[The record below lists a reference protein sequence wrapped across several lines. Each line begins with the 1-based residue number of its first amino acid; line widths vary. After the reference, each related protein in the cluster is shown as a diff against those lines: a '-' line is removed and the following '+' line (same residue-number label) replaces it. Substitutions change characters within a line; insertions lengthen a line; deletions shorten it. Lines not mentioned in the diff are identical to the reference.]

1 MANARVS
8 HEGTVINVADGK
20 VSVKIEVK
28 SACSACH
35 ARNMCS
41 VSELSEKVIEA
52 QPAESVS
59 VGDSVVVEMEEKF
72 GLKAVF
78 YVFFIPFIL
87 MASTLF
93 VSANFVSEA
102 LAALFSLLILAPY
115 YLLLAF
121 LKPYFAKQFV
131 FVCRKI

>member
-1 MANARVS
+1 MANTRVS
-8 HEGTVINVADGK
+8 HEGTVINVTDGQ
-20 VSVKIEVK
+20 VAVKIEVK

-35 ARNMCS
+35 ARSMCS

-52 QPAESVS
+52 LPAESLS

-78 YVFFIPFIL
+78 YVFFIPFVL

-93 VSANFVSEA
+93 VSANFVSEV
-102 LAALFSLLILAPY
+102 LAALFSLLVLAPY
-115 YLLLAF
+115 ALLLML

>member
-35 ARNMCS
+35 AKSMCS

-52 QPAESVS
+52 LPAESVS

-78 YVFFIPFIL
+78 YVFFIPFVL

-93 VSANFVSEA
+93 VSSNFVAESF
-102 LAALFSLLILAPY
+102 AALFSLLILVPY
-115 YLLLAF
+115 YFLLAF
-121 LKPYFAKQFV
+121 LKPYFAKRFV
-131 FVCRKI
+131 FVCRKL

>member
-35 ARNMCS
+35 AKSMCS

-52 QPAESVS
+52 LPAENLS

-78 YVFFIPFIL
+78 YVFFIPFVL

-93 VSANFVSEA
+93 VSANFVAESF
-102 LAALFSLLILAPY
+102 AALFSLLILAPY
-115 YLLLAF
+115 YLLLAL

>member
-1 MANARVS
+1 MANTRVS
-8 HEGTVINVADGK
+8 HEGTVINVAGGK
-20 VSVKIEVK
+20 VAVKIEVK

-35 ARNMCS
+35 ARSMCS

-52 QPAESVS
+52 LPAESVS

-78 YVFFIPFIL
+78 YVFFIPFVL

-102 LAALFSLLILAPY
+102 LAALFSLLVLAPY
-115 YLLLAF
+115 ALILML
-121 LKPYFAKQFV
+121 LKPYFAKRFV

>member
-20 VSVKIEVK
+20 VAVKIEVK

-35 ARNMCS
+35 AKSMCS

-52 QPAESVS
+52 LPAESLS

-78 YVFFIPFIL
+78 YVFFIPFVL

-102 LAALFSLLILAPY
+102 LAALFSLLVLAPY
-115 YLLLAF
+115 ALLLML

>member
-1 MANARVS
+1 MADARVS

-35 ARNMCS
+35 AKSMCS

-52 QPAESVS
+52 LPSESLS

-102 LAALFSLLILAPY
+102 FAALFSLLILAPY

>member
-1 MANARVS
+1 
-8 HEGTVINVADGK
+8 VADGK

-35 ARNMCS
+35 ARSMCS

-52 QPAESVS
+52 LPAESVS

-78 YVFFIPFIL
+78 YVFFIPFVL

-102 LAALFSLLILAPY
+102 FAALFSLLVLAPY
-115 YLLLAF
+115 ALLLML

>member
-8 HEGTVINVADGK
+8 HEGTVINVTDGK

-35 ARNMCS
+35 AKSMCS

-52 QPAESVS
+52 LPAESLS

-78 YVFFIPFIL
+78 YVFFIPFVL

-93 VSANFVSEA
+93 VSSNFVAESF
-102 LAALFSLLILAPY
+102 AALFSLLILVPY
-115 YLLLAF
+115 YLLLAL

>member
-1 MANARVS
+1 M
-8 HEGTVINVADGK
+8 ADGK
-20 VSVKIEVK
+20 VAVKIEVK

-35 ARNMCS
+35 AKSMCS

-52 QPAESVS
+52 LPAESVS

-78 YVFFIPFIL
+78 YVFFIPFVL

-102 LAALFSLLILAPY
+102 LAALFSLLVLAPY
-115 YLLLAF
+115 ALLLML

>member
-35 ARNMCS
+35 AKSMCS

-52 QPAESVS
+52 LPAENVS
-59 VGDSVVVEMEEKF
+59 VGDSVLVEMEEKF

-78 YVFFIPFIL
+78 YVFFIPFVL

-93 VSANFVSEA
+93 VSANFVAESF
-102 LAALFSLLILAPY
+102 AALFSLLILAPY
-115 YLLLAF
+115 YLLLAL
-121 LKPYFAKQFV
+121 LKPYFAKTFV
-131 FVCRKI
+131 FVCRKP

>member
-1 MANARVS
+1 MANTRVS
-8 HEGTVINVADGK
+8 HEGTVINVTDGK
-20 VSVKIEVK
+20 VAVKIEVK

-35 ARNMCS
+35 ARSMCS

-52 QPAESVS
+52 LPAESLS

-78 YVFFIPFIL
+78 YVFFIPFVL

-93 VSANFVSEA
+93 VSANFVSEV
-102 LAALFSLLILAPY
+102 LAALFSLLVLAPY
-115 YLLLAF
+115 ALLLML

>member
-20 VSVKIEVK
+20 VAVKIEVK

-35 ARNMCS
+35 ARSMCS

-52 QPAESVS
+52 LPAESLS

-78 YVFFIPFIL
+78 YVFFIPFVL

-115 YLLLAF
+115 ALLLMF

>member
-1 MANARVS
+1 MADTRVS
-8 HEGTVINVADGK
+8 HEGTVINVSDGK
-20 VSVKIEVK
+20 VAVKIEVK

-35 ARNMCS
+35 ARSMCS

-52 QPAESVS
+52 LPAESVS

-78 YVFFIPFIL
+78 YVFFIPFVL

-102 LAALFSLLILAPY
+102 FAALFSLLVLAPY
-115 YLLLAF
+115 ALLLML

-131 FVCRKI
+131 FVCRKL

>member
-35 ARNMCS
+35 AKSMCS
-41 VSELSEKVIEA
+41 VSELTEKVIEA
-52 QPAESVS
+52 LPAESLS
-59 VGDSVVVEMEEKF
+59 VGDSVLVEMEEKF

-78 YVFFIPFIL
+78 YVFFIPFVL

-93 VSANFVSEA
+93 VSSNFVSESI
-102 LAALFSLLILAPY
+102 AALFSLLILVPY
-115 YLLLAF
+115 GLVLMLLR
-121 LKPYFAKQFV
+121 PYFAKRFV
-131 FVCRKI
+131 FVCRKL

>member
-1 MANARVS
+1 MANTRVS
-8 HEGTVINVADGK
+8 HEGTVINVTDGQ
-20 VSVKIEVK
+20 VAVKIEVK

-35 ARNMCS
+35 ARSMCS

-52 QPAESVS
+52 LPAESLS

-78 YVFFIPFIL
+78 YVFFIPFVL

-102 LAALFSLLILAPY
+102 LAALFSLLVLAPY
-115 YLLLAF
+115 ALILML
-121 LKPYFAKQFV
+121 LKPYFAKRFV

>member
-8 HEGTVINVADGK
+8 HEGTVIKVADGK

-35 ARNMCS
+35 AKSMCS
-41 VSELSEKVIEA
+41 VSELSEKIIEA
-52 QPAESVS
+52 VPAESVS
-59 VGDSVVVEMEEKF
+59 VGDSVVVEMDEKF

-78 YVFFIPFIL
+78 YVFFIPFVL

-93 VSANFVSEA
+93 VSSNFVSESI
-102 LAALFSLLILAPY
+102 AALFSLLVLVPYGLILA
-115 YLLLAF
+115 F
-121 LKPYFAKQFV
+121 FKHSFEKRFV

>member
-1 MANARVS
+1 MASSRVS

-35 ARNMCS
+35 ARSMCS

-52 QPAESVS
+52 LPAESVS

-78 YVFFIPFIL
+78 YVFFIPFVL
-87 MASTLF
+87 RASTLF

-102 LAALFSLLILAPY
+102 FAALFSLLVLAPY
-115 YLLLAF
+115 ALLLML

>member
-35 ARNMCS
+35 AKSMCS

-52 QPAESVS
+52 LPAENLS

-78 YVFFIPFIL
+78 YVFFIPFVL

-93 VSANFVSEA
+93 VSANFVAESF
-102 LAALFSLLILAPY
+102 AALFSLLILAPY
-115 YLLLAF
+115 YLLLAL
-121 LKPYFAKQFV
+121 LKPYFAKTFV
-131 FVCRKI
+131 FVCRKP

>member
-35 ARNMCS
+35 AKSMCS
-41 VSELSEKVIEA
+41 VSELSEKVIDA
-52 QPAESVS
+52 LPAESLS
-59 VGDSVVVEMEEKF
+59 VGDNVVVEMEEKF

-78 YVFFIPFIL
+78 YVFFIPFVL

-93 VSANFVSEA
+93 VSANFVSES
-102 LAALFSLLILAPY
+102 LAALFSLLVLAPY
-115 YLLLAF
+115 YVLLAL

>member
-8 HEGTVINVADGK
+8 HEGTVIKVADGK

-35 ARNMCS
+35 ARSMCS

-52 QPAESVS
+52 LSAESVS

-78 YVFFIPFIL
+78 YVFFIPFVL

-102 LAALFSLLILAPY
+102 LAALFSLLILVPY
-115 YLLLAF
+115 ALLLML

>member
-1 MANARVS
+1 MANSRVS
-8 HEGTVINVADGK
+8 HEGTVIKVDEGK

-35 ARNMCS
+35 AKSMCS

-52 QPAESVS
+52 IPAESVS
-59 VGDSVVVEMEEKF
+59 VGDSVLVEMEEKF

-78 YVFFIPFIL
+78 YVFFIPFVL

-93 VSANFVSEA
+93 VSSNFVAES
-102 LAALFSLLILAPY
+102 LAALFSLLILVPY
-115 YLLLAF
+115 YFLLSL
-121 LKPYFAKQFV
+121 LKPYFAKRFV
-131 FVCRKI
+131 FVCRKL

>member
-1 MANARVS
+1 MANTRVS

-20 VSVKIEVK
+20 VAVKIEVK

-35 ARNMCS
+35 ARSMCS

-52 QPAESVS
+52 LPAESLS

-78 YVFFIPFIL
+78 YVFFIPFVL

-102 LAALFSLLILAPY
+102 VSALFSLLVLAPY
-115 YLLLAF
+115 ALLLAL

>member
-1 MANARVS
+1 MANTRVS
-8 HEGTVINVADGK
+8 HEGTVINVTDGK
-20 VSVKIEVK
+20 VAVKIEVK

-35 ARNMCS
+35 ARSMCS

-52 QPAESVS
+52 LPAESLS

-78 YVFFIPFIL
+78 YVFFIPFVL

-102 LAALFSLLILAPY
+102 LAALFSLLVLAPY
-115 YLLLAF
+115 ALILML
-121 LKPYFAKQFV
+121 LKPYFAKRFV

>member
-20 VSVKIEVK
+20 VAVKIEVK

-35 ARNMCS
+35 AKSMCS

-52 QPAESVS
+52 LPAESLS

-78 YVFFIPFIL
+78 YVFFIPFVL

-93 VSANFVSEA
+93 VSSNFVAESF
-102 LAALFSLLILAPY
+102 AALFSLLILAPY
-115 YLLLAF
+115 YLLLAL
-121 LKPYFAKQFV
+121 LKPYFAKTFV
-131 FVCRKI
+131 FVCRKP

>member
-20 VSVKIEVK
+20 VAVKIEVK

-35 ARNMCS
+35 ARSMCS

-52 QPAESVS
+52 LPAESVS

-78 YVFFIPFIL
+78 YVFFIPFVL

-102 LAALFSLLILAPY
+102 LAALFSLLVLVPY
-115 YLLLAF
+115 ALLLML

>member
-20 VSVKIEVK
+20 VAVKIEVK

-35 ARNMCS
+35 ARSMCS

-52 QPAESVS
+52 LPAENLS

-78 YVFFIPFIL
+78 YVFFIPFVL

-93 VSANFVSEA
+93 VSSNFVAESF
-102 LAALFSLLILAPY
+102 AALFSLLILAPY
-115 YLLLAF
+115 YLLLAL
-121 LKPYFAKQFV
+121 LKPYFAKTFV
-131 FVCRKI
+131 FVCRKP

>member
-35 ARNMCS
+35 AKSMCS

-52 QPAESVS
+52 LPAESLS

-78 YVFFIPFIL
+78 YVFFIPFVL

-93 VSANFVSEA
+93 VSSNFVAESF
-102 LAALFSLLILAPY
+102 AALFSLLILAPY
-115 YLLLAF
+115 YLLLAL
-121 LKPYFAKQFV
+121 LKPYFAKTFV
-131 FVCRKI
+131 FVCRKP

>member
-1 MANARVS
+1 M
-8 HEGTVINVADGK
+8 ADGK
-20 VSVKIEVK
+20 VAVKIEVK

-35 ARNMCS
+35 AKSMCS

-52 QPAESVS
+52 LPAESLS

-78 YVFFIPFIL
+78 YVFFIPFVL

-102 LAALFSLLILAPY
+102 LAALFSLLVLAPY

-121 LKPYFAKQFV
+121 LKPYFAKRFV

>member
-1 MANARVS
+1 M
-8 HEGTVINVADGK
+8 INVADGK
-20 VSVKIEVK
+20 VAVKIEVK

-35 ARNMCS
+35 AKSMCS

-52 QPAESVS
+52 FPAESVS

-78 YVFFIPFIL
+78 YVFFIPFVL

-102 LAALFSLLILAPY
+102 LAALFSLLVLAPY
-115 YLLLAF
+115 ALLLML

>member
-35 ARNMCS
+35 AKSMCS
-41 VSELSEKVIEA
+41 VSELSEKVIEVL
-52 QPAESVS
+52 PAENVS
-59 VGDSVVVEMEEKF
+59 VGDSVLVEMEEKF

-78 YVFFIPFIL
+78 YVFFIPFVL

-93 VSANFVSEA
+93 VAANFVAESF
-102 LAALFSLLILAPY
+102 AALFSLLILAPY
-115 YLLLAF
+115 YLLLAL

-131 FVCRKI
+131 FVCRKL

>member
-1 MANARVS
+1 MADTRVS
-8 HEGTVINVADGK
+8 HEGTVINVSDGK
-20 VSVKIEVK
+20 VAVKIEVK

-35 ARNMCS
+35 ARSMCS

-52 QPAESVS
+52 LPAESVS

-78 YVFFIPFIL
+78 YVFFIPFVL

-102 LAALFSLLILAPY
+102 LAALFSLLVLAPY
-115 YLLLAF
+115 ALLLML

>member
-28 SACSACH
+28 SACSACY
-35 ARNMCS
+35 AKSMCS

-52 QPAESVS
+52 LPAESLS

-93 VSANFVSEA
+93 VSSNFVAESF
-102 LAALFSLLILAPY
+102 AALFSLLVLVPY
-115 YLLLAF
+115 YLLLAL